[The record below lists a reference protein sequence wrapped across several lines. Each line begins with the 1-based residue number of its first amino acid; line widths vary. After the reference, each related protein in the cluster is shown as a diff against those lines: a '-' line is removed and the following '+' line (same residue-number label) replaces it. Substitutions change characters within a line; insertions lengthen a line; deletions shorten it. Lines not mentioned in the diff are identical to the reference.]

1 MDFAV
6 ENGVYVCTFAA
17 DDVIIQFERLAQ
29 HRDGLKAELTIF
41 AVGATDDPNVPLHQ
55 AEMRL
60 NGTNARRDV
69 ARYVAGRSLRE
80 VDWTGLIETA
90 AVRVLRA
97 YREGDPPI
105 LLREAVAPPN
115 SGLLLPP
122 LVRDGEPTILFGDG
136 SVGKSML
143 ALAIALSLHAD
154 RGDVLG
160 LTPVATKRVLYLDWE
175 ANDWTQR
182 DRMQRLIG
190 EPMPDVLYRR
200 CVGSLRD
207 QVEPLKKM
215 IRTHRVGFLVID
227 SVALAAGIEPETA
240 DAANGFFDAL
250 AVLGVGAICVAH
262 VTKSA
267 IEQDKPFGSIFWHN
281 GARSTWLV
289 KKVQEHSSNVFSVG
303 LFNKKNNNGPLHAP
317 LGMTSSSA
325 RIERRSR
332 GATCMTCRNSLSASR
347 CASGSRLRSVAGRR
361 PMPNWRT
368 NSTSVRIPCSRTVR
382 RHVGK
387 PSVVV
392 PLNGSNRARKHPP
405 VRALGTLMTTHLT
418 T

>member
-17 DDVIIQFERLAQ
+17 DNVIIQFERLTQ
-29 HRDGLKAELTIF
+29 HRDGLKAELTVF

-90 AVRVLRA
+90 AVRVLSA

-136 SVGKSML
+136 GVGKSML

-200 CVGSLRD
+200 CVGS
-207 QVEPLKKM
+207 
-215 IRTHRVGFLVID
+215 
-227 SVALAAGIEPETA
+227 
-240 DAANGFFDAL
+240 
-250 AVLGVGAICVAH
+250 
-262 VTKSA
+262 
-267 IEQDKPFGSIFWHN
+267 
-281 GARSTWLV
+281 ARSGRAAEEV
-289 KKVQEHSSNVFSVG
+289 DPN
-303 LFNKKNNNGPLHAP
+303 AP
-317 LGMTSSSA
+317 CRLPGDRFGRAGGGDRTGDGGRCERLLRRAGGSRRRRGMRRA
-325 RIERRSR
+325 RHEERDRAGQAVRLDLLAQRRSIDLAR
-332 GATCMTCRNSLSASR
+332 EEDAGALVERLQRRAVQQEEQQRTAV
-347 CASGSRLRSVAGRR
+347 CAPRL
-361 PMPNWRT
+361 
-368 NSTSVRIPCSRTVR
+368 
-382 RHVGK
+382 
-387 PSVVV
+387 
-392 PLNGSNRARKHPP
+392 
-405 VRALGTLMTTHLT
+405 
-418 T
+418 

>member
-17 DDVIIQFERLAQ
+17 DDVIIQFERLTQ

-136 SVGKSML
+136 GVGKSML

-317 LGMTSSSA
+317 LGYNVEFGEDRTTFT
-325 RIERRSR
+325 RRDVHDLPELAVSEP
-332 GATCMTCRNSLSASR
+332 L
-347 CASGSRLRSVAGRR
+347 RLRIAAALRGGKKTYAELADELNER
-361 PMPNWRT
+361 PDT
-368 NSTSVRIPCSRTVR
+368 VSRTVR

-387 PSVVV
+387 HFALLSD
-392 PLNGSNRARKHPP
+392 NGVTKVGNRASS
-405 VRALGTLMTTHLT
+405 
-418 T
+418 